1 MARRGK
7 GLGFASVVAY
17 DPYASEAKALA
28 LGVELV
34 SFERALQLGDFFS
47 LHMPLTPDTKVLPR
61 AVLKCLSSLAPCL
74 PGTLPASQR
83 EPHACDLAGHQ
94 VTLWPLDCRLLPKPA
109 LSCSQ

>member
-1 MARRGK
+1 MTAHVQVGSEVARRGK

-47 LHMPLTPDTKVLPR
+47 LHMPLTPDTKVR
-61 AVLKCLSSLAPCL
+61 LATVHYRNC
-74 PGTLPASQR
+74 
-83 EPHACDLAGHQ
+83 C
-94 VTLWPLDCRLLPKPA
+94 
-109 LSCSQ
+109 SCQL